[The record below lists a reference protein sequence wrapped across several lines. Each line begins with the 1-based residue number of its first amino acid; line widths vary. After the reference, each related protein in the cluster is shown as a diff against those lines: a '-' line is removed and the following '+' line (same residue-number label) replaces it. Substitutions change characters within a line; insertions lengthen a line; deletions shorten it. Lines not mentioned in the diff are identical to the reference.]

1 VTQRVVLVAGTGFYS
16 AWARG
21 SFAIG
26 DLANFSH
33 QTGQPQ
39 PVSAGSYGAG
49 RYVARASQTR
59 LRQRDAASVP
69 LLR

>member
-16 AWARG
+16 AWAPG

-39 PVSAGSYGAG
+39 PV
-49 RYVARASQTR
+49 
-59 LRQRDAASVP
+59 
-69 LLR
+69 